1 MKRTTKILN
10 TFVTILLLTMFLSCA
25 TFKSF
30 LEADTGYTGDYEF
43 LVKDTPDGDYTGT
56 MTIRKVDNDYEG
68 KLFTEGTN
76 YEIFNL
82 QIENNEMTGNF
93 TFQYMDLFFEAK
105 FTGDNIAG
113 FIFAD
118 GQSFELTGTKM
129 K

>member
-10 TFVTILLLTMFLSCA
+10 AFVTILLLTMFSSCA

-30 LEADTGYTGDYEF
+30 LEVDTRYTGDYEF
-43 LVKDTPDGDYTGT
+43 LVKDTPNGDYTGT
-56 MTIRKVDNDYEG
+56 MTIKKGDNGYRG
-68 KLFTEGTN
+68 KLFTEGTD

-105 FTGDNIAG
+105 FTGENIAG

-118 GQSFELTGTKM
+118 GQGFELTGTKV

>member
-10 TFVTILLLTMFLSCA
+10 AFVTILLLTMFSSCA

-56 MTIRKVDNDYEG
+56 MTIKKGDNGYRG
-68 KLFTEGTN
+68 KLFKEGTD

-82 QIENNEMTGNF
+82 QIENNEMTGNY
-93 TFQYMDLFFEAK
+93 TFQYMDLFLKAK
-105 FTGDNIAG
+105 FTGENIAG

-118 GQSFELTGTKM
+118 GQGFELTGTKV

>member
-10 TFVTILLLTMFLSCA
+10 AFVTILLLTMFSSCA

-56 MTIRKVDNDYEG
+56 MTIKKGDNGYRA
-68 KLFTEGTN
+68 KLFTEDTD

-93 TFQYMDLFFEAK
+93 TFQYMDLFFKAK
-105 FTGDNIAG
+105 FTGENIAG

-118 GQSFELTGTKM
+118 GQGFELTGTKV

>member
-1 MKRTTKILN
+1 MKRITRITN
-10 TFVTILLLTMFLSCA
+10 AFVAIYLLTMISSCA

-30 LEADTGYTGDYEF
+30 LEADAGYAGNYEF

-56 MTIRKVDNDYEG
+56 MTIKKGDNGYRG
-68 KLFTEGTN
+68 KLFTEGTD

-93 TFQYMDLFFEAK
+93 TFQYMNLFFEAK
-105 FTGDNIAG
+105 FTGENIAG

-118 GQSFELTGTKM
+118 GQGFELTGTKV

>member
-10 TFVTILLLTMFLSCA
+10 TFVTIFLLTMFLSCA

-30 LEADTGYTGDYEF
+30 L
-43 LVKDTPDGDYTGT
+43 
-56 MTIRKVDNDYEG
+56 
-68 KLFTEGTN
+68 
-76 YEIFNL
+76 
-82 QIENNEMTGNF
+82 
-93 TFQYMDLFFEAK
+93 EAK

-118 GQSFELTGTKM
+118 GQSFELTSTKM

>member
-10 TFVTILLLTMFLSCA
+10 AFVTILLLTMFSSCA

-56 MTIRKVDNDYEG
+56 LTIRKGDNGYEG
-68 KLFTEGTN
+68 KLFTESTN
-76 YEIFNL
+76 YEILNL
-82 QIENNEMTGNF
+82 KIENNEMTGNF
-93 TFQYMDLFFEAK
+93 TFQYMDLFFKAK
-105 FTGDNIAG
+105 FTGENIAG

-118 GQSFELTGTKM
+118 GQGFELTGTKV

>member
-10 TFVTILLLTMFLSCA
+10 AFVTILLLTMFSSCA

-30 LEADTGYTGDYEF
+30 LEVDAGYTGDYEF

-56 MTIRKVDNDYEG
+56 MTIKKGDNGYRG
-68 KLFTEGTN
+68 KLFTEGTD

-93 TFQYMDLFFEAK
+93 TFQYMDLVFEAK
-105 FTGDNIAG
+105 FTGENIAG

-118 GQSFELTGTKM
+118 GQGFELTGTKV

>member
-1 MKRTTKILN
+1 MKRITKILN
-10 TFVTILLLTMFLSCA
+10 AFVTILLLTMFSSCA

-56 MTIRKVDNDYEG
+56 MTIKKGDNGYRG
-68 KLFTEGTN
+68 KLFTEGTD

-82 QIENNEMTGNF
+82 KIENNEMTGNF
-93 TFQYMDLFFEAK
+93 TFQYMDLFFKAK
-105 FTGDNIAG
+105 FTGENIAG

-118 GQSFELTGTKM
+118 GQGFELTGTKV

>member
-1 MKRTTKILN
+1 MKRTTRITN
-10 TFVTILLLTMFLSCA
+10 AFVAIYLLTMISSCA

-30 LEADTGYTGDYEF
+30 LEADAGYAGNYEF

-56 MTIRKVDNDYEG
+56 LTIRKGDNGYEG

-76 YEIFNL
+76 YEILNL
-82 QIENNEMTGNF
+82 QIENNKMTDNF
-93 TFQYMDLFFEAK
+93 TFQYMDLSFEAK
-105 FTGDNIAG
+105 FTGENIAG

-118 GQSFELTGTKM
+118 GQGFELTGTKV

>member
-1 MKRTTKILN
+1 MKRITKILN
-10 TFVTILLLTMFLSCA
+10 AFVTILLLTMFSSCA

-56 MTIRKVDNDYEG
+56 MTIKKGDNGYRG
-68 KLFTEGTN
+68 NLFTEGTD

-82 QIENNEMTGNF
+82 QIENNEMTSNF

-105 FTGDNIAG
+105 FTGENIAG

-118 GQSFELTGTKM
+118 GQGFELTGTKV

>member
-1 MKRTTKILN
+1 MKGTTKILN

-56 MTIRKVDNDYEG
+56 LTIKKVEMIMRESYLQRERIMKFLIC
-68 KLFTEGTN
+68 KLK
-76 YEIFNL
+76 I
-82 QIENNEMTGNF
+82 
-93 TFQYMDLFFEAK
+93 
-105 FTGDNIAG
+105 
-113 FIFAD
+113 
-118 GQSFELTGTKM
+118 M

>member
-10 TFVTILLLTMFLSCA
+10 AFVTILLLTMFLSCA

-56 MTIRKVDNDYEG
+56 MTIKKRDNGYRG
-68 KLFTEGTN
+68 KLFTEGTD

-105 FTGDNIAG
+105 FTGENIAG

-118 GQSFELTGTKM
+118 GQDFELTGTKV

>member
-1 MKRTTKILN
+1 
-10 TFVTILLLTMFLSCA
+10 MFLSCA

-56 MTIRKVDNDYEG
+56 MTIKKGDNGYEG
-68 KLFTEGTN
+68 KLFTEGTD

-118 GQSFELTGTKM
+118 GQSFELIGTKV